1 MDSASETLAPATGT
15 AEGSVATADAG
26 YHFVNWTNAA
36 GTEASTLADFTP
48 AKVGGL
54 NVAETYTANFE
65 EDEDITINYKATTG
79 GTVDSASETLAPATG
94 TAEGS
99 VATADAG
106 YHFVNWTNA
115 AGTEAS
121 TLADFTPAKVGGLNV
136 AETYTANFEED
147 EDITINYKATTGGTV
162 DSASETLA
170 PATGT
175 AEGSVA
181 TADAGYHFV
190 NWTNAAGTEAS
201 TLADFTP
208 AKVGGLN
215 VAETYTANFEE
226 DEDITIN
233 YKATTGGTVDSASE
247 TPCSGNGNSR
257 RISGNS
263 GCRIPLRELDERSRN
278 RSQHISRLHTS

>member
-1 MDSASETLAPATGT
+1 M
-15 AEGSVATADAG
+15 
-26 YHFVNWTNAA
+26 NWTNAA

-121 TLADFTPAKVGGLNV
+121 TLA
-136 AETYTANFEED
+136 
-147 EDITINYKATTGGTV
+147 
-162 DSASETLA
+162 
-170 PATGT
+170 
-175 AEGSVA
+175 
-181 TADAGYHFV
+181 
-190 NWTNAAGTEAS
+190 
-201 TLADFTP
+201 
-208 AKVGGLN
+208 
-215 VAETYTANFEE
+215 
-226 DEDITIN
+226 
-233 YKATTGGTVDSASE
+233 
-247 TPCSGNGNSR
+247 
-257 RISGNS
+257 
-263 GCRIPLRELDERSRN
+263 
-278 RSQHISRLHTS
+278 RLHTS